1 MIIVEQ
7 VLFVL
12 FISSI
17 IMGWF
22 IVCHLEEL
30 EGEIIDNSISDDD
43 AKIEI
48 DNDVNIQMWENRL
61 QKLGFCVL
69 GSGSL
74 FILVYGFRLIYM
86 IIVSL

>member
-12 FISSI
+12 FILSI
-17 IMGWF
+17 LVAWF
-22 IVCHLEEL
+22 IICHLEEL
-30 EGEIIDNSISDDD
+30 EDEIIDNSISDDD

-48 DNDVNIQMWENRL
+48 DNDVDIQIWESRL

>member
-12 FISSI
+12 FILSI
-17 IMGWF
+17 LVAWF
-22 IVCHLEEL
+22 IICHLEEL
-30 EGEIIDNSISDDD
+30 EDEIIDNSISDDD